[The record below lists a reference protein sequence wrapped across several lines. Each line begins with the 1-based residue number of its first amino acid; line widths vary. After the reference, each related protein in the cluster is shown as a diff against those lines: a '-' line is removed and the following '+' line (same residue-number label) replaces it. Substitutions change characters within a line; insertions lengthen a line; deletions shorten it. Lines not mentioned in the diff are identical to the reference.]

1 MTYVDAYKSLGK
13 YTKKQLIEMMV
24 REKAVKLGKPSDVY
38 KALMEYLDKIKFEEK
53 ESFFVA
59 TLDGSHKL
67 INFHIVSTG
76 LLNRTLVHP
85 REVFRVAIK
94 DNAAHIIIGHN
105 HPSGDLTP
113 SEEDLAVTKRLKQ
126 AGGIIGISVM
136 DHIIVSPSDGYFSML
151 EREMF

>member
-1 MTYVDAYKSLGK
+1 
-13 YTKKQLIEMMV
+13 
-24 REKAVKLGKPSDVY
+24 
-38 KALMEYLDKIKFEEK
+38 MEHLDKIKFEEK

-59 TLDGSHKL
+59 TLDSSHKL

-85 REVFRVAIK
+85 REVFRVAIS

-136 DHIIVSPSDGYFSML
+136 DHLIVSPSDGYFSML